1 VKPLVET
8 IKAIRRA
15 DLIVLGPGSLYTS
28 ILPNLLVQ
36 DICNELCSTKAKK
49 VYVCN
54 VMTQP
59 GETLGF
65 KASDHIKAL
74 YNHMPCA
81 FLDAIIV
88 NNAPIPAPLKKK
100 YQVEQ
105 AQPVEYDREVLLKLG
120 LEVIEDQI
128 IQYDGSVIRHD
139 TKKVAKLVYSML
151 TSLQGKTN
159 TGV

>member
-1 VKPLVET
+1 
-8 IKAIRRA
+8 
-15 DLIVLGPGSLYTS
+15 
-28 ILPNLLVQ
+28 
-36 DICNELCSTKAKK
+36 
-49 VYVCN
+49 
-54 VMTQP
+54 
-59 GETLGF
+59 
-65 KASDHIKAL
+65 
-74 YNHMPCA
+74 MPCA

-128 IQYDGSVIRHD
+128 IQYDSVIRHD

-151 TSLQGKTN
+151 TSAQGKAN

>member
-1 VKPLVET
+1 
-8 IKAIRRA
+8 
-15 DLIVLGPGSLYTS
+15 
-28 ILPNLLVQ
+28 
-36 DICNELCSTKAKK
+36 
-49 VYVCN
+49 
-54 VMTQP
+54 
-59 GETLGF
+59 
-65 KASDHIKAL
+65 
-74 YNHMPCA
+74 MPCA

-151 TSLQGKTN
+151 TSLQGKAN